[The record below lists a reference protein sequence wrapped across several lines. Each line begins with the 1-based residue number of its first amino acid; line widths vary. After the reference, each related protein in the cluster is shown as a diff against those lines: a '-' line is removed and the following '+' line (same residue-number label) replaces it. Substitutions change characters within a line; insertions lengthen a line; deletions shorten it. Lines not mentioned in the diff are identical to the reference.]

1 MPCYV
6 KGFYC
11 LWQVEEDFVFLPLA
25 FWDLFPILSSSP
37 LNLVWW
43 GKVIIG
49 LLNDEET
56 EEAI

>member
-6 KGFYC
+6 KGVYC

-25 FWDLFPILSSSP
+25 FGIYFLSSSP